1 MYNCSITLLTLLWIF
16 SLQDL
21 MTKTKQRY
29 RWRLLICGI
38 VTIVV
43 LALVIAAAIL
53 LTGSPD
59 SAASR
64 TNGAPG
70 ISLEE
75 WLSGSL
81 SPKSFNGTWIS
92 GKCCTLYSLE
102 ARKKCAPPNFYST
115 GDHWLSTSPLIHYWE
130 MCGIMRGG
138 LNADVRKKSLLL
150 TEAVALF
157 FKWIYFLW
165 K

>member
-1 MYNCSITLLTLLWIF
+1 
-16 SLQDL
+16 
-21 MTKTKQRY
+21 MTKNKQRY

-38 VTIVV
+38 VFIIV

-53 LTGSPD
+53 LTGSPN
-59 SAASR
+59 STSSR

-92 GKCCTLYSLE
+92 VRRIEILG
-102 ARKKCAPPNFYST
+102 ARCVLVHEKAYYDFMN
-115 GDHWLSTSPLIHYWE
+115 L
-130 MCGIMRGG
+130 
-138 LNADVRKKSLLL
+138 RKENDIK
-150 TEAVALF
+150 F
-157 FKWIYFLW
+157 N
-165 K
+165 